1 MKKIIKKLKNSWNQN
16 RVLFVLTTI
25 LVVCLVLI
33 FIVAIDYFLGTSK
46 DKYGDRLD
54 GIKSVEVT
62 KNEITKLENK
72 IKEDDKIIDCEIN
85 QIGKVIYVNIK
96 FNGDITLVE
105 AEGKALNTI
114 ELFSEKERK
123 FYDLNYSLLQDATDS
138 NAGFSIMGTKNVN
151 GTGLLWNNNTP
162 VNEE

>member
-1 MKKIIKKLKNSWNQN
+1 M
-16 RVLFVLTTI
+16 
-25 LVVCLVLI
+25 
-33 FIVAIDYFLGTSK
+33 
-46 DKYGDRLD
+46 
-54 GIKSVEVT
+54 
-62 KNEITKLENK
+62 
-72 IKEDDKIIDCEIN
+72 
-85 QIGKVIYVNIK
+85 
-96 FNGDITLVE
+96 E